1 MPAFKKENEYAVR
14 SLRDSWVPGLKQ
26 ILFKVFIKDP
36 GTKSERP
43 PTLFRRAISMDD
55 TRKNWIQERTGLP

>member
-1 MPAFKKENEYAVR
+1 MPAFKKENEYAAR
-14 SLRDSWVPGLKQ
+14 SLRDSRVPGLKQ

-36 GTKSERP
+36 GTKSESP
-43 PTLFRRAISMDD
+43 PTLLRRAISMDD